1 MPALRPHAL
10 EAVMDF
16 QVCKTHLDFLA
27 LVARF
32 FECRRAFKSTH
43 MIASVFVYVA
53 WDHALRRIWAALGLK
68 GTGAA
73 RARPVAQNLAC
84 EDAPR
89 RLQDLAGRTDV
100 DVALSIKPEV
110 VASECPIVAVTVIPH
125 TSAGRFSPLGP
136 LRITAD
142 S

>member
-1 MPALRPHAL
+1 LQRTAGPYIWVNRVDSVMPALRPHAL

-53 WDHALRRIWAALGLK
+53 GTMRCGVFGQHLDLRGHGPQSRVLAMYRNLFSE
-68 GTGAA
+68 
-73 RARPVAQNLAC
+73 RMRPVVFKSL
-84 EDAPR
+84 
-89 RLQDLAGRTDV
+89 
-100 DVALSIKPEV
+100 
-110 VASECPIVAVTVIPH
+110 PIGQT
-125 TSAGRFSPLGP
+125 
-136 LRITAD
+136 
-142 S
+142 